1 MKEPFEVVLIYIRE
15 PIPMH
20 EWKSEE
26 SFWEKFKTMPWLAL
40 PFKDLSY
47 KKLRRV
53 FEYPHDYFLGPTLVI
68 FGPHADYIE
77 PYGCFFLQQYKI
89 PAYPFT
95 RKKAAEL
102 EYEKVRELKLEMLWE
117 LDTVFRRSDGSQV
130 IFLIFWGMFLKCTLA
145 FSNWREVL
153 RKPPNINYS

>member
-1 MKEPFEVVLIYIRE
+1 MKEPFEVVLVYIRE
-15 PIPMH
+15 PIPMCD
-20 EWKSEE
+20 WKSEE

-40 PFKDLSY
+40 PFKDLNY

-53 FEYPHDYFLGPTLVI
+53 FEYPRDNVVGPNLVI
-68 FGPHADYIE
+68 FGPHAEYIE
-77 PYGCFFLQQYKI
+77 PYGCLFLQLYKI

-102 EYEKVRELKLEMLWE
+102 ESEKVKELKLEMLWE

-130 IFLIFWGMFLKCTLA
+130 SSLNLFMHVFKLQVSLFYFKRISSQT
-145 FSNWREVL
+145 
-153 RKPPNINYS
+153 P